1 MNIFLYGR
9 DNFIHCALRAIAEP
23 VNISFI
29 GRPGDA
35 VRLINSDQQ
44 CAVIFDFTSMERYRQ
59 TFRFYLYLRG
69 MRPDIP
75 FLLLTTRR
83 TRTDF
88 FPGTPLCDVDDAL
101 DIATGMLRNFM
112 HQVSMSPAPDST
124 GLVFSPGQVS
134 VLFLRASGLSFLQI
148 ADILDINMKTAC
160 GYHYS
165 CMKIMN
171 IPRTRD
177 FRHYGQYVVRYLLEK
192 YPDIA
197 RPLARRAQVTE
208 G

>member
-1 MNIFLYGR
+1 
-9 DNFIHCALRAIAEP
+9 
-23 VNISFI
+23 
-29 GRPGDA
+29 
-35 VRLINSDQQ
+35 
-44 CAVIFDFTSMERYRQ
+44 
-59 TFRFYLYLRG
+59 

-88 FPGTPLCDVDDAL
+88 FPGTILCDVDDAL

-112 HQVSMSPAPDST
+112 HRVSMSPPPDSS
-124 GLVFSPGQVS
+124 GLVFSSEQVS

-148 ADILDINMKTAC
+148 ADILEIKMKTVC
-160 GYHYS
+160 GYHYN

-171 IPRTRD
+171 ISRTRD
-177 FRHYGQYVVRYLLEK
+177 FRHYGEYVVRYLSEK
-192 YPDIA
+192 YPEITQS
-197 RPLARRAQVTE
+197 LARRAQVDK